1 MRVLM
6 SGLGDIAHKAYLP
19 ILSAQPE
26 LELHLATRD
35 RAVLDAAGRMF
46 RVTHRHDSVA
56 DALSAYMF
64 DAAFVHAATDAHP
77 ALVQLLLDHRIATF
91 VDKPLADRLD
101 EVEALLALAERNET
115 MLRVGFNRRFA
126 PDYVA
131 LRGACANLIVM
142 EKHRHRQPDTPRRVV
157 FDDFIHV
164 VDTLLFLAPGP
175 VRRHTIDTQVEDGLL
190 TAVALMLAGD
200 GYTAIGTM
208 HRDSGLDEERLD
220 IIGGGTRHSVLNLSD
235 RTGSAGTEYRKR
247 RGDWTSVA
255 RQRGF
260 EAMCTDFL
268 RAVRDKVPTPTAD
281 ILQTHALCE
290 AIVDHAEG
298 RTCQ

>member
-6 SGLGDIAHKAYLP
+6 TGLGDIAHKAYLP

-26 LELHLATRD
+26 LDLHLATRD
-35 RAVLDAAGRMF
+35 RAVVDAAGRTF
-46 RVTHRHDSVA
+46 RVAHRHDSVVEALAA
-56 DALSAYMF
+56 DTF
-64 DAAFVHAATDAHP
+64 DAAFVHAATGAHP
-77 ALVQLLLDHRIATF
+77 ALVRLLLENGIATF
-91 VDKPLADRLD
+91 VDKPLADSL
-101 EVEALLALAERNET
+101 EEAEALVGLAERNAT
-115 MLRVGFNRRFA
+115 LLRVGFNRRFA

-131 LRGACANLIVM
+131 LREIGTTLIVM

-175 VRRHTIDTQVEDGLL
+175 VRLHTIDTQVEDGLL
-190 TAVALMLAGD
+190 TSVALMLAGD

-220 IIGGGTRHSVLNLSD
+220 MIGGGTRHSVLNLSD
-235 RTGSAGTEYRKR
+235 RSGSAGAEYRKR

-260 EAMCTDFL
+260 EAMCADFL
-268 RAVRDKVPTPTAD
+268 QAVRDRAPTPAAD
-281 ILQTHALCE
+281 ILQTHALC
-290 AIVDHAEG
+290 AVIVDHAEG
-298 RTCQ
+298 RMRG